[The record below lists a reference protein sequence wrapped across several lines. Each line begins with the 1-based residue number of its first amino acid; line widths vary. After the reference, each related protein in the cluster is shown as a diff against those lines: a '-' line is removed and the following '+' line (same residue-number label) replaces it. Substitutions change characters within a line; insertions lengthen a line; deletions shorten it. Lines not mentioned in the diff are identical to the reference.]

1 MSVGAAANT
10 NYCRARPTRDI
21 MTCDVTDVTR
31 LQRRDAL
38 SPLTLR
44 GEEGPILFSAMQ
56 EDSGPNHSFDKKRK
70 AVEDSHS
77 VVNASGKRTRKSKSQ
92 SETGETVTAEPQ
104 WPDYFKEV
112 SVGEN
117 SLKLTLG
124 TFFRQLFK
132 VRSVS
137 ILELSLPN
145 SFFLVSRYSRSVLS
159 LSTV

>member
-1 MSVGAAANT
+1 
-10 NYCRARPTRDI
+10 

-44 GEEGPILFSAMQ
+44 GEEGPILFPAMQ
-56 EDSGPNHSFDKKRK
+56 EDSGPNDSFDKKRK
-70 AVEDSHS
+70 AVEDSNS
-77 VVNASGKRTRKSKSQ
+77 VVNTSGKRTRKSKSQ

-112 SVGEN
+112 SIGEN
-117 SLKLTLG
+117 SLTLTLG

-132 VRSVS
+132 VRFVS
-137 ILELSLPN
+137 ILKLSFPN
-145 SFFLVSRYSRSVLS
+145 PFFHVSRYSRSVLS
-159 LSTV
+159 LSTI